1 MFALVSRSARS
12 SGGKLR
18 KVASTSC
25 PSCCRPVET
34 TRSCSSSL
42 KTSSWRCRSHTQSE
56 LRLPS
61 WAWDIKSSAETK
73 NRGDCT
79 KRHPPTRT
87 SLNNPSQTMGYFLAR
102 GLIGLDSQ
110 SNCSKASSVVSMG
123 LVSAFSS
130 ILLFYP
136 SAFMFIENFS
146 QQQLLSK
153 SCYALERGSIKLLRL
168 IPIITIKNW
177 VLWLDVF
184 SDMQTQMHT
193 EIPQR
198 HYTRYVES
206 ISQSLDTLI
215 SLPYPPPPK
224 KTWHLS
230 APYPAS
236 AGPKLW
242 QQLGTGRDHYEHL
255 IITRD

>member
-1 MFALVSRSARS
+1 
-12 SGGKLR
+12 
-18 KVASTSC
+18 
-25 PSCCRPVET
+25 
-34 TRSCSSSL
+34 
-42 KTSSWRCRSHTQSE
+42 
-56 LRLPS
+56 
-61 WAWDIKSSAETK
+61 
-73 NRGDCT
+73 
-79 KRHPPTRT
+79 
-87 SLNNPSQTMGYFLAR
+87 MGYFLAR

-184 SDMQTQMHT
+184 SDIQTQMHT

-224 KTWHLS
+224 KPGISLLHTLHQLALS
-230 APYPAS
+230 SGSSLARAAITTSISSLHEIRSSSANNALKAVSTVPLEDVRSEWCEADRGAACCPAMKRCKEWICFCVNVCFGCS
-236 AGPKLW
+236 PFL
-242 QQLGTGRDHYEHL
+242 
-255 IITRD
+255 